1 MSTLEWILY
10 GFVAICV
17 VIIIIVGITHIQ
29 SSHKEPSPTNILK
42 SMGIKLNRK
51 RRKAFKK
58 KSLEAQYYIV
68 SIISRGYNILADY
81 GVEDDSSLMAD
92 FLEMITKSQR
102 MHIYDTAKRIEE
114 SGVPDLNKFLHAFKV
129 IKIADPGFWL
139 EQLINFAH
147 VKDIDLDK
155 FARAWCDQKNAGL
168 DIDIDTAF
176 NFVSDGRDFSNLVN
190 HDIIAKRA
198 GIELDEKDFINDI
211 DDKGITVVIYSII
224 RANYEGIY
232 LSEEDSLRVDKANV
246 LEYGDTFMITLKLL
260 VNLYN
265 IGRDVKR
272 FTDVMIRAH
281 NSGVR
286 ISFSIADLYSLTDDE
301 FENLVNNVIRAS
313 DVGINIDQ
321 KDLIRQN
328 IQGTD
333 ITNLITALIKA
344 QQYHIDVTSDEMM
357 SYLVNKKA
365 DVVKFIEALNYIK
378 KNNLDL
384 SKDAIVDMSKP
395 DRDVFD
401 YVQAYKIVKEYE
413 SKPDNYGMTVKEI
426 KDHFLKKGKVLKT
439 VKTVIKAQE
448 QLDLRMNF
456 GIANKIL
463 TKTDGTLKE
472 AIEWA
477 QNPRVEEV
485 TPLITCVC
493 KNGVQVTPKINVTV
507 IGDMN
512 QFFWGYK
519 IDILFK
525 RINEAVIFEFESAAD
540 HISILNNLPEI
551 SHNVLRRINEEE
563 NKKEIK
569 TTKTTESELNEH
581 SSHKLLDVNIY
592 DVIIGINVKA
602 ELELREAQIESEKRR
617 IRAEAERAKAEADLR
632 RAMVEQYEKGIKPNF
647 NELHKANLLADDGE
661 DIYTGYERPQD
672 DK

>member
-1 MSTLEWILY
+1 
-10 GFVAICV
+10 
-17 VIIIIVGITHIQ
+17 
-29 SSHKEPSPTNILK
+29 
-42 SMGIKLNRK
+42 
-51 RRKAFKK
+51 
-58 KSLEAQYYIV
+58 
-68 SIISRGYNILADY
+68 
-81 GVEDDSSLMAD
+81 
-92 FLEMITKSQR
+92 
-102 MHIYDTAKRIEE
+102 
-114 SGVPDLNKFLHAFKV
+114 
-129 IKIADPGFWL
+129 
-139 EQLINFAH
+139 
-147 VKDIDLDK
+147 
-155 FARAWCDQKNAGL
+155 
-168 DIDIDTAF
+168 
-176 NFVSDGRDFSNLVN
+176 
-190 HDIIAKRA
+190 
-198 GIELDEKDFINDI
+198 
-211 DDKGITVVIYSII
+211 
-224 RANYEGIY
+224 
-232 LSEEDSLRVDKANV
+232 
-246 LEYGDTFMITLKLL
+246 
-260 VNLYN
+260 
-265 IGRDVKR
+265 
-272 FTDVMIRAH
+272 
-281 NSGVR
+281 
-286 ISFSIADLYSLTDDE
+286 
-301 FENLVNNVIRAS
+301 
-313 DVGINIDQ
+313 
-321 KDLIRQN
+321 
-328 IQGTD
+328 
-333 ITNLITALIKA
+333 
-344 QQYHIDVTSDEMM
+344 
-357 SYLVNKKA
+357 
-365 DVVKFIEALNYIK
+365 
-378 KNNLDL
+378 
-384 SKDAIVDMSKP
+384 
-395 DRDVFD
+395 
-401 YVQAYKIVKEYE
+401 
-413 SKPDNYGMTVKEI
+413 
-426 KDHFLKKGKVLKT
+426 
-439 VKTVIKAQE
+439 
-448 QLDLRMNF
+448 MNF